1 MPTLGAFIRRRRLE
15 LGLTQET
22 LAEMIGGGVRQA
34 EISRLEHDRVTLPR
48 RQRLEQIATALE
60 VPIGELL
67 VRSGW
72 TGAGEIDASNTID
85 QAEID
90 QLRAMNEELQSRAER
105 LESTVGVLA
114 TSNVALRSHIAGVE
128 TQSRQQVVDQ
138 VMQPVLDAVIDPVII
153 IDESGSV
160 VSENAAFT
168 DLRHSNGGM
177 NRLTTLDGN
186 PITGVMGAFKPGR
199 SDEEFVQ
206 SVVVIN
212 GDDSRSWHEV
222 HVRPVRLDD
231 GTRVSVVTVKACDAP
246 D

>member
-34 EISRLEHDRVTLPR
+34 EISRLEHDRVMLPR
-48 RQRLEQIATALE
+48 RHRLEQIATALD

-72 TGAGEIDASNTID
+72 TGAEEIDAPNESH
-85 QAEID
+85 QSEID
-90 QLRAMNEELQSRAER
+90 QLRAENEELQSRADR
-105 LESTVGVLA
+105 LESTLGVLA
-114 TSNVALRSHIAGVE
+114 TSNVALRTQIAGAE
-128 TQSRQQVVDQ
+128 SDARQQMVDQ
-138 VMQPVLDAVIDPVII
+138 VMQPVLDAVIDPVVI
-153 IDESGSV
+153 IDESGGV

-168 DLRHSNGGM
+168 DLRNSHGGLE
-177 NRLTTLDGN
+177 RITTADGN
-186 PITGVMGAFKPGR
+186 PIAGVMGSFRPGNA
-199 SDEEFVQ
+199 DEEFVQ

-212 GDDSRSWHEV
+212 RDDSRSWHEV

-231 GTRVSVVTVKACDAP
+231 GSRVSVVTVKACDAP